1 MFMRYTRK
9 PTEMLRLLSK
19 SKETPR
25 REGEEPAVETMAV
38 PGSDGWGMA
47 LRWRPAWALPP
58 WAAGASARAHAA
70 FRCYGLWFQQGDSV
84 RS

>member
-1 MFMRYTRK
+1 MFVRYTRK

-19 SKETPR
+19 SKE
-25 REGEEPAVETMAV
+25 A
-38 PGSDGWGMA
+38 PGVRGGSQLSRQWRARNDGWGMA
-47 LRWRPAWALPP
+47 LRWRQRGHCHRELRSL
-58 WAAGASARAHAA
+58 GRARAA